1 MRHNRAP
8 GYHPAHMLPDRTLAT
23 ALLAR
28 ACSGD
33 ELATTQLSPLL
44 YEELRKIADHL
55 LRNERVGHTLQP
67 TALAHEAYL
76 RLIDQARLVPGQDDA
91 ARARFLGIA
100 ARAMRR
106 ILIDHAR
113 GRATTKR
120 RARPMDVQVLSRP
133 EGPLAMPGGR
143 YTFNNWRGQKTQVA
157 PGSFVYTADPK
168 TNAGA
173 YGNSYMQFVTW
184 DDNGPVAEGILSY
197 GQSSNPA
204 HPNFSDQTRKYSV
217 GEWVKLPYTD
227 AQIKADPNFKEMKLS
242 Q

>member
-1 MRHNRAP
+1 
-8 GYHPAHMLPDRTLAT
+8 MLPDRTLAT

-106 ILIDHAR
+106 ILVDHAR

-120 RARPMDVQVLSRP
+120 RAQRADLSVEELPGALPTCQDTLLDLDAAIDRLHSVNPDLARIAELRLFGGLSTQELAPIVGLSFSSAKEHWALTRAWLSR
-133 EGPLAMPGGR
+133 LL
-143 YTFNNWRGQKTQVA
+143 
-157 PGSFVYTADPK
+157 
-168 TNAGA
+168 AGA
-173 YGNSYMQFVTW
+173 
-184 DDNGPVAEGILSY
+184 A
-197 GQSSNPA
+197 A
-204 HPNFSDQTRKYSV
+204 
-217 GEWVKLPYTD
+217 
-227 AQIKADPNFKEMKLS
+227 AD
-242 Q
+242 

>member
-1 MRHNRAP
+1 
-8 GYHPAHMLPDRTLAT
+8 MLPDRTLAT

-120 RARPMDVQVLSRP
+120 RAQRADLSVEELPGALPTCQDTLLDLDAAIDRLHSVNPDLARIAELRLFGGLSTQELAPIVGLSFSSAKEHWALTRAWLSR
-133 EGPLAMPGGR
+133 LL
-143 YTFNNWRGQKTQVA
+143 
-157 PGSFVYTADPK
+157 
-168 TNAGA
+168 AGA
-173 YGNSYMQFVTW
+173 
-184 DDNGPVAEGILSY
+184 A
-197 GQSSNPA
+197 A
-204 HPNFSDQTRKYSV
+204 
-217 GEWVKLPYTD
+217 
-227 AQIKADPNFKEMKLS
+227 AD
-242 Q
+242 